1 MSRTFYYGSGSPY
14 AWKVWLALEHKQLP
28 YDLRV
33 LSFDQ
38 QETRAPEFLAISPR
52 GKVPALVDDGLVLT
66 ESNAIAEYLDERYP
80 ERPLMPPDP
89 ALRAHVRR
97 VTAEVDSYFAEAVR
111 SLRPLVF
118 AREPATPEALAA
130 GRERVL
136 DELARFAGY
145 LEGREHFAGAL
156 SLADFAVYPHVRL
169 LLRFDQRTPGLDVAA
184 RVPAPLQRWL
194 GRLAA
199 LPYHDRTLPPHWRT

>member
-14 AWKVWLALEHKQLP
+14 AWKVWLALEHKQLA

-33 LSFDQ
+33 LSFDNH
-38 QETRAPEFLAISPR
+38 ETRAPEFLAINPR

-66 ESNAIAEYLDERYP
+66 ESNAIAEYLEDRYP
-80 ERPLMPPDP
+80 ERPLMPREP

-118 AREPATPEALAA
+118 AREPATPDALAA

-136 DELARFAGY
+136 DELARLADHLGD
-145 LEGREHFAGAL
+145 REHFAGAL

-169 LLRFDQRTPGLDVAA
+169 LLRFDQRTAGLDVAA
-184 RVPAPLQRWL
+184 RLPAPLQRWQA
-194 GRLAA
+194 RLAA
-199 LPYHDRTLPPHWRT
+199 LPYHDRTLPPHWRA